1 LVLSLQFRS
10 QGPGHAA
17 GQTLCQSVGLN
28 AKGRHMVS
36 KVAEEDFLFLA
47 EDEAQELQRPKVT
60 GEWHLLIV
68 DDDEEIHTVTRLAL
82 SDLLVLGRNL
92 VFHHAYSGKAAIE
105 FLKKNQQIAVILLDV
120 VMESDDAGLLVV
132 QQIREQLKMEEV
144 RIVLRTGQ
152 PGYAPEENVIKEYD
166 INDYKTKTE
175 LTRSK
180 LVTSIISSIRSY
192 QQIRTINQNRLGL
205 QKIINAGANLLEQHS
220 LHEFSEGVVTQIS
233 SLIGLH
239 AEGVL
244 CAQIEDD
251 GSASD
256 NVYVLGAAGHYAP
269 FIKCKLE
276 RLNNPRII
284 QQILQ
289 CLQQKRHI
297 FTGSDT
303 VLYLGNAE
311 HSAAVYIESNRPIE
325 DFDRQLIEVF
335 LSNISIGYEN
345 VTLFQQLKHAAY
357 IDPLTKTPNRN
368 EFTQLLQDTKRLDP
382 LNNVAVLI
390 DIDHFSDVND
400 GLGQEVGNE
409 LLIAV
414 TRRLVEQFG
423 DVAQIG
429 RIGADV
435 FGLIGPEHILTPA
448 SLNSVFTQPFQ
459 ASEHALQINATFG
472 FCRLADTS
480 RQGLG
485 ILKHVY
491 IALNRAKKNLSQNF
505 EYYSSEM
512 EEQMA
517 GRLALL
523 RTLRQDFSQDK
534 LHLWYQPQIALDS
547 NKVIGMEA
555 LLRWPTAQGGFISPA
570 VFIPLAE
577 YSGLIVEIGAWVIQ
591 QACQQIKFLQSH
603 GLQNMRIAVNVS
615 MPQFR
620 NPLFVQSVID
630 CVERYQVNPAL
641 LELEITES
649 VVMDEPKM
657 VIEALNRLKS
667 YGIKVAIDDFGI
679 GFSSLSYLQQLPLD
693 RIKVD
698 RAFIR
703 DLAAPNGTVI
713 AETIINL
720 GKKLG
725 LATIAEGIETIAQ
738 ADAVRAMGCDEV
750 QGFLYAK
757 PMPTAELLEFL
768 RKS

>member
-1 LVLSLQFRS
+1 
-10 QGPGHAA
+10 
-17 GQTLCQSVGLN
+17 
-28 AKGRHMVS
+28 MVS
-36 KVAEEDFLFLA
+36 KVTDEEFLFLA
-47 EDEAQELQRPKVT
+47 EDDVPEPQLPQVT

-82 SDLLVLGRNL
+82 SDLLVLGRKL
-92 VFHHAYSGKAAIE
+92 VFHHCYSGKDAID
-105 FLKKNQQIAVILLDV
+105 FLKKNQNIAVILLDV

-132 QQIREQLKMEEV
+132 QQIREQLGMDEV

-152 PGYAPEENVIKEYD
+152 PGYAPEESVIKEYD

-289 CLQQKRHI
+289 CLQQRRHI
-297 FTGSDT
+297 FTGFDT

-311 HSAAVYIESNRPIE
+311 HSAAVYIETNRPIE

-368 EFTQLLQDTKRLDP
+368 EFTQLLQETRRLDP
-382 LNNVAVLI
+382 GNTVAVLI

-423 DVAQIG
+423 DVAQIA

-435 FGLIGPEHILTPA
+435 FGLIGPESLLTPS
-448 SLNSVFTQPFQ
+448 SLSAVFVQPFQ

-472 FCRLADTS
+472 FCRLVDTAK
-480 RQGLG
+480 QGLG
-485 ILKHVY
+485 ILKQVY
-491 IALNRAKKNLSQNF
+491 IALNRAKKNLSQNYEF
-505 EYYSSEM
+505 YSSEM

-534 LHLWYQPQIALDS
+534 LQLWYQPQIALDT

-555 LLRWPTAQGGFISPA
+555 LLRWPTEQGGFVSPA

-591 QACQQIKFLQSH
+591 QACQQIKLLQSH
-603 GLQNMRIAVNVS
+603 GLMNLRIAVNVS

-630 CVERYQVNPAL
+630 CIERFGVAPEL

-657 VIEALNRLKS
+657 VIDALNRLKG

-703 DLAAPNGTVI
+703 DLAEPNGTVI

-725 LATIAEGIETIAQ
+725 LATIAEGIETAEQ
-738 ADAVRAMGCDEV
+738 AEVVRAMGCEEV

-757 PMPTAELLEFL
+757 PMPTAALLEFL
-768 RKS
+768 RANKT

>member
-1 LVLSLQFRS
+1 
-10 QGPGHAA
+10 
-17 GQTLCQSVGLN
+17 
-28 AKGRHMVS
+28 MVS

-152 PGYAPEENVIKEYD
+152 PGYAPEESVIKEYD

-325 DFDRQLIEVF
+325 DFDRQLIEAF

-534 LHLWYQPQIALDS
+534 LQLWYQPQIALDS

-725 LATIAEGIETIAQ
+725 LSTIAEGIETIAQ

-757 PMPTAELLEFL
+757 PMPTTELLEFL
-768 RKS
+768 RNS

>member
-1 LVLSLQFRS
+1 
-10 QGPGHAA
+10 
-17 GQTLCQSVGLN
+17 
-28 AKGRHMVS
+28 MVS
-36 KVAEEDFLFLA
+36 KVTDDDFLFLA
-47 EDEAQELQRPKVT
+47 EDESIATPAPQVT

-82 SDLLVLGRNL
+82 SDLLVQGRKL
-92 VFHHAYSGKAAIE
+92 VFHHAYSGRAAIE
-105 FLKKNQQIAVILLDV
+105 FLKKNPHIAVILLDV

-132 QQIREQLKMEEV
+132 QQIREQLGMEEV

-152 PGYAPEENVIKEYD
+152 PGYAPEESVIKEYD

-269 FIKCKLE
+269 YIKCKLE
-276 RLNNPRII
+276 RLGNERII

-289 CLQQKRHI
+289 CLAEKRHI
-297 FTGSDT
+297 FTAFDT

-311 HSAAVYIESNRPIE
+311 HSAAVYIETNRPIE

-368 EFTQLLQDTKRLDP
+368 EYTQLLQETRRLAP
-382 LNNVAVLI
+382 EQTVAVLI

-409 LLIAV
+409 LLVAV
-414 TRRLVEQFG
+414 THRLVEKFG
-423 DVAQIG
+423 DIAQIA

-435 FGLIGPEHILTPA
+435 FGLIGPEAQLTPQQ
-448 SLNSVFTQPFQ
+448 LNAVFATPFQ
-459 ASEHALQINATFG
+459 ASEHSLQINATFG
-472 FCRLADTS
+472 FCRLIDTV

-485 ILKHVY
+485 ILKQVY
-491 IALNRAKKNLSQNF
+491 IALNRAKKSLSQNF
-505 EYYSSEM
+505 EFYHAEQ
-512 EEQMA
+512 EDQMA
-517 GRLALL
+517 ERLALL
-523 RTLRQDFSQDK
+523 RRLRQDFAQDK
-534 LHLWYQPQIALDS
+534 LALWYQPQISLTD
-547 NKVIGMEA
+547 NKIIGMEA
-555 LLRWPTAQGGFISPA
+555 LLRWPDGQGGYISPA

-577 YSGLIVEIGAWVIQ
+577 YSGLIVEIGDWVIR
-591 QACQQIKFLQSH
+591 QACQQIHYLTAQ
-603 GLQNMRIAVNVS
+603 GLEPLRIAVNVS

-620 NPLFVQSVID
+620 SPNFVLSVINAVQATKVD
-630 CVERYQVNPAL
+630 PQM

-649 VVMDEPKM
+649 VVMDEPKI
-657 VIEALNRLKS
+657 VIEALSQLKAH
-667 YGIKVAIDDFGI
+667 GIKVAIDDFGI

-698 RAFIR
+698 RAFVR
-703 DLAAPNGTVI
+703 DCSKPNGSVI
-713 AETIINL
+713 AETIVSL
-720 GKKLG
+720 GKRLG
-725 LATIAEGIETIAQ
+725 LSTIAEGIETPEQ
-738 ADAVRAMGCDEV
+738 AAVVKAMGCDEV
-750 QGFLYAK
+750 QGFMYAK
-757 PMPTAELLEFL
+757 PMPTPELLAFI
-768 RKS
+768 RSWQP